1 MLGDSLA
8 NLKDIAKFV
17 TAPPETS
24 VVEAAALMLANGVG
38 AVVVVEDGL
47 LTGIFTEHDI
57 VSRVI
62 AAGSDPRAV
71 QIRAVMTPEPL
82 AVGPESTLG
91 HALVLMHERAIRH
104 LPVVVDGRPIGIV
117 CARDA
122 LDPELE
128 DFICEAIR
136 RESFR

>member
-8 NLKDIAKFV
+8 SLKEIGKFV
-17 TAPPETS
+17 TASPATS
-24 VVEAAALMLANGVG
+24 VVEAAGLMLANGVG

-71 QIRAVMTPEPL
+71 QLREVMTPEPL
-82 AVGPESTLG
+82 SVGPESTLG

-104 LPVVVDGRPIGIV
+104 LPVVVDGRPIGVV

-128 DFICEAIR
+128 DFISEELR